1 MKTWSYQQIV
11 ESRLRQPG
19 RQLSPLQ
26 PSLTL
31 PHVEHSDG
39 ANRIL
44 QPASFALLQPGLHI
58 QLRVRGRVSVIT
70 GPVVGWRPHAVEPQR
85 LGQVESKNG
94 LPPQGAWR
102 GLAVDE
108 GGGAG
113 IVLQGNDI
121 AVGHQ
126 EVFQLILELE
136 DGEIGKFFRRK
147 IAERLLIFQDSR
159 WVSTPG
165 LL

>member
-1 MKTWSYQQIV
+1 MKPWSYQQIV

-26 PSLTL
+26 PSLAL

-39 ANRIL
+39 ANHIL
-44 QPASFALLQPGLHI
+44 QPASFALLRPGLHI
-58 QLRVRGRVSVIT
+58 QLRVRERVTVIT
-70 GPVVGWRPHAVEPQR
+70 GRVVHWRPHVEPPQ

-94 LPPQGAWR
+94 LPPQGVWR

-121 AVGHQ
+121 AMGHQ
-126 EVFQLILELE
+126 EVFQLIL
-136 DGEIGKFFRRK
+136 
-147 IAERLLIFQDSR
+147 
-159 WVSTPG
+159 
-165 LL
+165 